1 MTESDIIKHYDL
13 SPHPEGGFYRRTY
26 ASPVATA
33 FRGSNR
39 PVCTAILF
47 LLKAG
52 QYSRLHRIPQDEMW
66 HFYLGGPLRLAT
78 ITPDGEAH
86 EVILGQNILADQMV
100 QYTVAAGSWFG
111 ATPAENSA
119 YSLVGCTVAP
129 GFCLDEL
136 ELGDEKNLL
145 AHFPSA
151 RHVIEE
157 FCPPHV
163 KMNTCVTSRLF
174 VGFL

>member
-1 MTESDIIKHYDL
+1 MTYKEIIKHYDL

-47 LLKAG
+47 LLTAG

-66 HFYLGGPLRLAT
+66 HFYLGGALRLAM
-78 ITPDGEAH
+78 ITPEGDTQE
-86 EVILGQNILADQMV
+86 IFLGQDILADQMV
-100 QYTVAAGSWFG
+100 QYTVPAGSWFG

-129 GFCLDEL
+129 GFCMDEL
-136 ELGDEKNLL
+136 ELGDEKDLL
-145 AHFPSA
+145 AVFPSA
-151 RHVIEE
+151 HHVIKE

-163 KMNTCVTSRLF
+163 RVNICVTSTPPNSCI
-174 VGFL
+174 